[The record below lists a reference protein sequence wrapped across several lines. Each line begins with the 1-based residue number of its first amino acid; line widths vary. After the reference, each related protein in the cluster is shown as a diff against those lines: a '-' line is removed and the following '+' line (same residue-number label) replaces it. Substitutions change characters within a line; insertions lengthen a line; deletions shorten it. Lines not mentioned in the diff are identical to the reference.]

1 MLDLSRFLIIG
12 DNVHTERT
20 LPRGHVQMQRLKDGR
35 DAIAFPAGSGKLLGL
50 PIPEAFKS
58 RHDYRAGNVPHVAVA
73 IELGLTGS
81 PAQQAAAKQ
90 YVQWLASTQIR
101 HGAQFVGVCVDKYG
115 GDVSDRV
122 KAMEWIVPA
131 LQEASNRPLAI
142 EADDPRVLRAGLEVY
157 DGMNG
162 GRPMFVAAS
171 LDQPPLFKLAA
182 QHRAHTVVLT
192 HGHDRLTRVKTA
204 GDRMKHAVEGVG
216 LATKAGIPP
225 TDIYLDPLVTPAAKD
240 VKACDAIL
248 DAIRQ
253 MHHRWPEVHIAG
265 RHGTIGDRLP
275 LRDTVAL
282 VWLRMAMAA
291 GCDAGM
297 IDPQLVDLKRLS
309 SVDWSH
315 PAFQMAEDGLTGKD
329 RFFAEFVAATQTQEV
344 ADPLADI

>member
-12 DNVHTERT
+12 ENVHAERT
-20 LPRGHVQMQRLKDGR
+20 LTRGHVQMQRLKDGR
-35 DAIAFPAGSGKLLGL
+35 DAIAFPAGNGKLLGL
-50 PIPEAFKS
+50 PIPQAFKS
-58 RHDYRAGNVPHVAVA
+58 TPEYRAGNVPHVAVA

-81 PAQQAAAKQ
+81 PTQQAAAKQ
-90 YVQWLASTQIR
+90 YMRWLASAQIR
-101 HGAQFVGVCVDKYG
+101 QGAQFVGVCVDRYG
-115 GDVSDRV
+115 GDVPDRI
-122 KAMEWIVPA
+122 KAMQWIVPVV
-131 LQEASNRPLAI
+131 QEASDRPLAI

-157 DGMNG
+157 DGMKG

-182 QHRAHTVVLT
+182 EHRAHTVILT
-192 HGHDRLTRVKTA
+192 RGHDRLTKVKTA
-204 GDRMKHAVEGVG
+204 GERVSHAVEGVG
-216 LATKAGIPP
+216 LATQAGIPP

-240 VKACDAIL
+240 IKACDAIL

-253 MHHRWPEVHIAG
+253 MRRLWPEVHIAG

-275 LRDTVAL
+275 LRDTIAL
-282 VWLRMAMAA
+282 VWLRMAMDA

-329 RFFAEFVAATQTQEV
+329 RFFAEFVAATQTKEV
-344 ADPLADI
+344 ADPLAEA